1 MIGLSKKIVFGLLL
15 ILLTNCSTDKNVPD
29 FELQTLNGKI
39 ITSEELRGKIVLLDF
54 WDTHCG
60 PCIKLMP
67 HMEEL
72 YLKYKDNPSVV
83 ILIVNAG
90 WQSIDEAKSFVSKH
104 NYDLPFAY
112 MTKQES
118 KKLKVR
124 EIPKTIIID
133 KHFNYRLQY
142 VGYDGYDPDE
152 DLEPVT
158 KYEKLIETLLA
169 E

>member
-1 MIGLSKKIVFGLLL
+1 MVDLFKKIVLGLLL
-15 ILLTNCSTDKNVPD
+15 ILLVNCSTDKKVPD

-39 ITSEELRGKIVLLDF
+39 ITSEELHGKIVLLDF

-60 PCIKLMP
+60 PCITLMP
-67 HMEEL
+67 HMEKL
-72 YLKYKDNPSVV
+72 YSKYKDNQGIV

-90 WQSIDEAKSFVSKH
+90 WQSLDEAKSFVSTH

-118 KKLKVR
+118 RKLQVR
-124 EIPKTIIID
+124 EIPKTIMID
-133 KHFNYRLQY
+133 RQFNYRLQF
-142 VGYDGYDPDE
+142 VGYDGYDPDKDFGPVN
-152 DLEPVT
+152 DL
-158 KYEKLIETLLA
+158 EKLIETLLA